1 MPFFKIAH
9 TYAERK
15 QVRQFWENTR
25 KQAEDI
31 SDEYNR
37 STENTFHKNFY
48 DNINFEQEDFMKRPD
63 FFEPISRFQ
72 CVEM

>member
-15 QVRQFWENTR
+15 QVRQFWENMR
-25 KQAEDI
+25 KQAEYI

-37 STENTFHKNFY
+37 STENAFHKNFY

-63 FFEPISRFQ
+63 FFEPIRRFQ
-72 CVEM
+72 WVEM

>member
-31 SDEYNR
+31 SNEYNR

-48 DNINFEQEDFMKRPD
+48 DNIKFEQEDFMKRPD
-63 FFEPISRFQ
+63 FFEPINRFQ
-72 CVEM
+72 YIEM